1 MDNQFSK
8 MKLDLS
14 NPFERKKAEA
24 RFSKLCEK
32 GAKIELTE
40 FRPNTKSPNIH
51 KYAHVCIDLFGGYLG
66 YKSKSAKEFFKREF
80 ASAFPEIATYKEN
93 GQTFIKS
100 FQNGRDDDETLFH
113 REECET
119 FIDWIRETANDH
131 GYYIPSSDEYNKS
144 ETLQW
149 EIEKELQHFM

>member
-14 NPFERKKAEA
+14 NTFERKKAEA

-51 KYAHVCIDLFGGYLG
+51 KYAHVCISLFGGYLG
-66 YKSKSAKEFFKREF
+66 YTLKEAKDLFKKQFAKEY
-80 ASAFPEIATYKEN
+80 PEMGTYTKNGNVFLKSFEN
-93 GQTFIKS
+93 GQ
-100 FQNGRDDDETLFH
+100 DDDPRLFH
-113 REECET
+113 REECEK
-119 FIDWIRETANDH
+119 FIDWLREFANDH